1 MRTLSLLASVAAL
14 VCLCLASYDYF
25 FVPLGA
31 PPPSFQVS
39 QTDFAV
45 GEVSE
50 EILTLQTTITNPDKE
65 PRRILGMQGRC
76 IANCCTKPLQDE
88 AIVVPPGGSAEVKFQ
103 VVAGVPGPIAAEFL
117 IYLEENGI
125 RTVTL
130 RVTGTAVEAPRAP
143 K

>member
-1 MRTLSLLASVAAL
+1 MRTCSVIAVLAAV
-14 VCLCLASYDYF
+14 VCL
-25 FVPLGA
+25 LGA
-31 PPPSFQVS
+31 SRDYLFIPPAVPPPPFELDR
-39 QTDFAV
+39 TEFAV
-45 GEVSE
+45 SDIPPGPCQ
-50 EILTLQTTITNPDKE
+50 LMTIVVNPDKE
-65 PRRILGMQGRC
+65 LRRILGMQGRC

-103 VVAGVPGPIAAEFL
+103 VVASVPGPIVAEFL

-130 RVTGTAVEAPRAP
+130 RVTGNAVEAPRAP